1 MMRAMYSGI
10 TGLKNFQTVMDIVG
24 NNIANVN
31 TVGFKASRV
40 TFQTALL
47 QTLKSGRA
55 PQDNV
60 GGTNPMQ
67 IGLGS
72 QIASIDKL
80 MTQGSFQNTGKKTDL
95 AIQGDGF
102 FILSDGRGY
111 YYTRAGNFILDTN
124 GTLIQ
129 ASTGYRVQ
137 GWKAVQDP
145 ESGLRYVDTNQP
157 IGDIVISAGMSMP
170 ARATTNMSMEGNL
183 DSTLGPKSFALRLN
197 DSTTNTDYDARFWF
211 VRTASDVGT
220 DPFTEDQRYTMM
232 VDYDKD
238 DVVDAIGYIK
248 INKFGR
254 VVTSGIRDSSPA
266 ETGTVTISDNSGDI
280 DLTNTYTGKYLVVL
294 RDSSSDE
301 VVYKEVV
308 SLTGEKKITLSGLD
322 NGDYDWE
329 IRPIDTEKLKEGS
342 VTISGGSGEVSL
354 SNTYTGDYILVLKD
368 SSDTEVYRES
378 VHLENEDSISLDG
391 LTLSDG
397 DYTFE
402 LLPPLSS
409 EWTIAGDATVVVPN
423 TGEPRFYES
432 DNPSNFLVLEYESP
446 RYLSAVQVYDT
457 LGNPYQLY
465 IEFVRLGRLY
475 IKSGEIVDPNTPGAE
490 ELKNAWA
497 WRAYTSTGELI
508 TYKDDTGSDNVNG
521 NKYIGGLINF
531 DESGKLQKY
540 YGIYTGKTN
549 LYVNTQR
556 ELRTISFD
564 ASLSG
569 DSTVN
574 IDIDLSSVTQ
584 FSAPNTANVAW
595 QNGNPQGTLES
606 FAINESGEII
616 GTFSNGLTDILGKV
630 ALAIFNNPAGLQE
643 VGNSLYVPSPNSGLP
658 KIGEPGTGGRGS
670 LIPGALE
677 MSNVDLAEEFTRM
690 IIAQRGFQA
699 NARVITTADAILG
712 ELVALRR

>member
-55 PQDNV
+55 PQDNI

-170 ARATTNMSMEGNL
+170 ARPTTRMRIEGNIN
-183 DSTLGPKSFALRLN
+183 SSVGPKSFTMTIK
-197 DSTTNTDYDARFWF
+197 DTTTNTDYTVKIWFEKTAADFARQ
-211 VRTASDVGT
+211 SL
-220 DPFTEDQRYTMM
+220 DPFSENQSYTFYID
-232 VDYDKD
+232 VDGDGQPD
-238 DVVDAIGYIK
+238 DIDGDGTADSGYI
-248 INKFGR
+248 IFNKFGR
-254 VVTSGIRDSSPA
+254 VTDAKFTLSNSGSPTDVTTITIGGDAEIAIPTSG
-266 ETGTVTISDNSGDI
+266 
-280 DLTNTYTGKYLVVL
+280 
-294 RDSSSDE
+294 
-301 VVYKEVV
+301 
-308 SLTGEKKITLSGLD
+308 
-322 NGDYDWE
+322 
-329 IRPIDTEKLKEGS
+329 
-342 VTISGGSGEVSL
+342 
-354 SNTYTGDYILVLKD
+354 
-368 SSDTEVYRES
+368 
-378 VHLENEDSISLDG
+378 
-391 LTLSDG
+391 
-397 DYTFE
+397 
-402 LLPPLSS
+402 
-409 EWTIAGDATVVVPN
+409 
-423 TGEPRFYES
+423 EPKFYET
-432 DNPSNFLVLEYESP
+432 DNPSNFIVAEYTSP
-446 RYLSAVQVYDT
+446 RYVTAVQVYDT
-457 LGNPYQLY
+457 LGNPYTLY
-465 IEFVRLGRLY
+465 VEFVRLGRTFLN
-475 IKSGEIVDPNTPGAE
+475 IPSGNETQATFASSGT
-490 ELKNAWA
+490 ELKNAWV

-508 TYKDDTGSDNVNG
+508 TYKDDTGSDNVGG

-540 YGIYTGKTN
+540 YGLHTDGTT
-549 LYVNTQR
+549 LYVNTQD

-616 GTFSNGLTDILGKV
+616 GTFSNGLTDILGKI

-643 VGNSLYVPSPNSGLP
+643 VGNSLYVTSPNSGLP

>member
-10 TGLKNFQTVMDIVG
+10 TGLKNFQTVMDVVG

-55 PQDNV
+55 PQNNI

-111 YYTRAGNFILDTN
+111 YYTRAGNFTLDTN

-129 ASTGYRVQ
+129 ASTGYKVQ

-170 ARATTNMSMEGNL
+170 ARPTTQMRMEGNIN
-183 DSTLGPKSFALRLN
+183 SSVGPKPFTMSIK
-197 DSTTNTDYDARFWF
+197 DTTTNTDYTVRIWFEKTATDFARQ
-211 VRTASDVGT
+211 SS
-220 DPFTEDQRYTMM
+220 DPFSENQSYTFYI
-232 VDYDKD
+232 DADGDGQPD
-238 DVVDAIGYIK
+238 DIDGDGTADSGYI
-248 INKFGR
+248 IFNKFGR
-254 VVTSGIRDSSPA
+254 VVDAKFTLSSTGDVTTITVSGDAEIAIPTSG
-266 ETGTVTISDNSGDI
+266 
-280 DLTNTYTGKYLVVL
+280 
-294 RDSSSDE
+294 
-301 VVYKEVV
+301 
-308 SLTGEKKITLSGLD
+308 
-322 NGDYDWE
+322 
-329 IRPIDTEKLKEGS
+329 
-342 VTISGGSGEVSL
+342 
-354 SNTYTGDYILVLKD
+354 
-368 SSDTEVYRES
+368 
-378 VHLENEDSISLDG
+378 
-391 LTLSDG
+391 
-397 DYTFE
+397 
-402 LLPPLSS
+402 
-409 EWTIAGDATVVVPN
+409 
-423 TGEPRFYES
+423 EPKFYET
-432 DNPSNFLVLEYESP
+432 DNPSNFTVVEYTSP
-446 RYLSAVQVYDT
+446 RYVTAVQVYDT
-457 LGNPYQLY
+457 LGNPYTLY
-465 IEFVRLGRLY
+465 IEFIRIGRTFLDTTNPTSATFAT
-475 IKSGEIVDPNTPGAE
+475 SGV
-490 ELKNAWA
+490 ELKNAWV
-497 WRAYTSTGELI
+497 WRAYTSTGEII
-508 TYKDDTGSDNVNG
+508 TYKDANGSPGVGG
-521 NKYIGGLINF
+521 NSYIGGLINF
-531 DESGKLQKY
+531 DEGGKPQAY
-540 YGIYTGKTN
+540 YGLHTDGTT
-549 LYVNTQR
+549 LYVNTQD

-574 IDIDLSSVTQ
+574 IDIDFSSLTQ
-584 FSAPNTANVAW
+584 FSAPNTANVSW

-606 FAINESGEII
+606 FAINEAGEII
-616 GTFSNGLTDILGKV
+616 GTFSNGLTDILGKI

>member
-145 ESGLRYVDTNQP
+145 ESDLRYVDTNQP

-266 ETGTVTISDNSGDI
+266 ETGTVTISNNSGDI

-294 RDSSSDE
+294 KDAGE

-322 NGDYDWE
+322 NGNYDWE
-329 IRPIDTEKLKEGS
+329 IRPIDTEKLEEGP
-342 VTISGGSGEVSL
+342 VTISGGSGTVSL

-368 SSDTEVYRES
+368 SSGTEVYRES

-574 IDIDLSSVTQ
+574 IDIDFSSVTQ

-606 FAINESGEII
+606 FAINEAGEII

>member
-55 PQDNV
+55 PQNNV

-111 YYTRAGNFILDTN
+111 YYTRAGNFMLDTN

-129 ASTGYRVQ
+129 ASTGYKVQ

-157 IGDIVISAGMSMP
+157 IGNIVISAGMSMP
-170 ARATTNMSMEGNL
+170 ARPTTQMRVEGNIN
-183 DSTLGPKSFALRLN
+183 SSVGPKPFTMTIK
-197 DSTTNTDYDARFWF
+197 DTTTNTDYTVRIWF
-211 VRTASDVGT
+211 EKTAADFTRQSA
-220 DPFTEDQRYTMM
+220 DPFSENQSYTF
-232 VDYDKD
+232 YI
-238 DVVDAIGYIK
+238 DADGDGQPDSFDGDPTPDSGYIVF
-248 INKFGR
+248 NKFGR
-254 VVTSGIRDSSPA
+254 VTDAKFTLS
-266 ETGTVTISDNSGDI
+266 NSGSPTD
-280 DLTNTYTGKYLVVL
+280 
-294 RDSSSDE
+294 
-301 VVYKEVV
+301 
-308 SLTGEKKITLSGLD
+308 
-322 NGDYDWE
+322 
-329 IRPIDTEKLKEGS
+329 
-342 VTISGGSGEVSL
+342 VTTI
-354 SNTYTGDYILVLKD
+354 
-368 SSDTEVYRES
+368 
-378 VHLENEDSISLDG
+378 
-391 LTLSDG
+391 
-397 DYTFE
+397 
-402 LLPPLSS
+402 
-409 EWTIAGDATVVVPN
+409 TIAGDAEIAIPTSGDPK
-423 TGEPRFYES
+423 FYET
-432 DNPSNFLVLEYESP
+432 DNPSNFTVVEYTSP
-446 RYLSAVQVYDT
+446 RYVTAVQVYDT
-457 LGNPYQLY
+457 LGNPYTLY
-465 IEFVRLGRLY
+465 IEFVRIGRTFLDTTDPTSATFAT
-475 IKSGEIVDPNTPGAE
+475 SGT
-490 ELKNAWA
+490 ELKNAWV
-497 WRAYTSTGELI
+497 WRAYTSTGEVI
-508 TYKDDTGSDNVNG
+508 TYKDANGSTGVGTNS
-521 NKYIGGLINF
+521 YIGGLINF
-531 DESGKLQKY
+531 DESGKPQAY
-540 YGIYTGKTN
+540 YGLHTDGNT
-549 LYVNTQR
+549 LYVNTQD

-574 IDIDLSSVTQ
+574 IDIDFSSVTQ
-584 FSAPNTANVAW
+584 FSAPNTASVAW

-616 GTFSNGLTDILGKV
+616 GTFSNGLTDILGKI

-643 VGNSLYVPSPNSGLP
+643 VGNSLYVTSPNSGLP

>member
-1 MMRAMYSGI
+1 
-10 TGLKNFQTVMDIVG
+10 
-24 NNIANVN
+24 
-31 TVGFKASRV
+31 
-40 TFQTALL
+40 
-47 QTLKSGRA
+47 
-55 PQDNV
+55 
-60 GGTNPMQ
+60 
-67 IGLGS
+67 
-72 QIASIDKL
+72 
-80 MTQGSFQNTGKKTDL
+80 
-95 AIQGDGF
+95 
-102 FILSDGRGY
+102 
-111 YYTRAGNFILDTN
+111 
-124 GTLIQ
+124 LIQ
-129 ASTGYRVQ
+129 ASTGYKVQ

-294 RDSSSDE
+294 KDAGE

-322 NGDYDWE
+322 NGNYDWE
-329 IRPIDTEKLKEGS
+329 IRPIDTEKLEEGP
-342 VTISGGSGEVSL
+342 VTISGGSGTVSL
-354 SNTYTGDYILVLKD
+354 SNIYTGDYILVLKD
-368 SSDTEVYRES
+368 SSNTEVYRKS
-378 VHLENEDSISLDG
+378 VHLENKNSISLVG

-409 EWTIAGDATVVVPN
+409 EWTVAGDATVVVPN

-446 RYLSAVQVYDT
+446 RYLTAVQVYDT

-475 IKSGEIVDPNTPGAE
+475 IDSSGKIVDPNTPGAE
-490 ELKNAWA
+490 ELKNAWG

-508 TYKDDTGSDNVNG
+508 TYKDDTGSDNVGG

-540 YGIYTGKTN
+540 YGLHTDGTT
-549 LYVNTQR
+549 LYVNTQN

-574 IDIDLSSVTQ
+574 IDIDFSSVTQ
-584 FSAPNTANVAW
+584 FSAPNTASVAW

-606 FAINESGEII
+606 FAINEAGEII
-616 GTFSNGLTDILGKV
+616 GTFSNGLTDILGKI